1 VKLSNCKSQAEAHKS
16 FWQTPSFPALQWWY
30 ACVGSKTTAGHP
42 SAGTP
47 VIGPPSHT
55 TNLHPGGDRSA
66 ADCDAD
72 PDSDSR
78 PLLASLCLGRPL
90 KVVPDPLLV
99 VVLGPTASGKTAL
112 SVALAER
119 FHGEVVNCDSVAM
132 YREFEI
138 GTAKPN
144 ADERARVPH
153 HLLDCVDPTGYITA
167 GEYARLARQ
176 ALAEIKSRRKL
187 PIVVGGTGL
196 YLRALL
202 DGLFPGP
209 KRSEE
214 LRERLRRRV
223 ELNGADYLHRVLR
236 RLDPDAARKIHA
248 NDAPKLIRAIEI
260 CLASRQRMTEMWKQ
274 GRDPLMGFRILR
286 LGLNPNREALYDRI
300 NDRAKQM
307 FNSGLVEE
315 TKHLLRKYGD
325 AAGPLASLGYKQ
337 AVQLLRNEIDLK
349 TALQAAQQAH
359 RNYAKRQMTWFRR
372 EPEVVWLEGFG
383 DDPAIQ
389 QKAKALALET

>member
-1 VKLSNCKSQAEAHKS
+1 M
-16 FWQTPSFPALQWWY
+16 
-30 ACVGSKTTAGHP
+30 
-42 SAGTP
+42 
-47 VIGPPSHT
+47 
-55 TNLHPGGDRSA
+55 
-66 ADCDAD
+66 
-72 PDSDSR
+72 
-78 PLLASLCLGRPL
+78 
-90 KVVPDPLLV
+90 VPDPLLV